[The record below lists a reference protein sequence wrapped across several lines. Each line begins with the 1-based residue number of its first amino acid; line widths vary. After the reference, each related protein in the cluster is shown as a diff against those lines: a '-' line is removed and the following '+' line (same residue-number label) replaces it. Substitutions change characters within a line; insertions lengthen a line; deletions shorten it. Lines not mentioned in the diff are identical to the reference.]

1 MELYQIVQLVIA
13 VIIVAL
19 YFIKKFTGVDVL
31 KSIIM
36 SRPVI
41 AALQVACDAVY
52 NIWPER
58 KELKTV
64 SVIMR
69 AAIEG
74 AQIAEK
80 AWKLGNLAKEERNA
94 YAKTLI
100 KETLDKAGIEI
111 TPQISM
117 IVDGIIEAVCMILP
131 HEKNHD
137 APVPEIC
144 GENI

>member
-1 MELYQIVQLVIA
+1 MELYQIILLVIA
-13 VIIVAL
+13 AIIVVL
-19 YFIKKFTGVDVL
+19 YFVKKFTGVDVL
-31 KSIIM
+31 KSIM
-36 SRPVI
+36 LSRPVI
-41 AALQVACDAVY
+41 IALQAACDAVY

-64 SVIMR
+64 SIVMR

-74 AQIAEK
+74 AQIAEQ

-94 YAKTLI
+94 YAKSLV
-100 KETLDKAGIEI
+100 KETLGKAGIEI
-111 TPQISM
+111 TPQIAM
-117 IVDGIIEAVCMILP
+117 IIDGIIEAVCMVLP

-144 GENI
+144 GENV

>member
-1 MELYQIVQLVIA
+1 MELYQIVLIVIA
-13 VIIVAL
+13 VIIAAL
-19 YFIKKFTGVDVL
+19 YFVKKFTGIDIL
-31 KSIIM
+31 KSIVL

-41 AALQVACDAVY
+41 VALQTACDAIY

-64 SVIMR
+64 STVMR

-94 YAKTLI
+94 YAKSLV

-117 IVDGIIEAVCMILP
+117 IVDGIIEAVCMVLP

-137 APVPEIC
+137 APVPEIY

>member
-1 MELYQIVQLVIA
+1 MELYQIVLIVIA
-13 VIIVAL
+13 VIIIAL
-19 YFIKKFTGVDVL
+19 YFVKRFTGIDIL
-31 KSIIM
+31 KSIVL

-41 AALQVACDAVY
+41 IALQAACDAVY

-64 SVIMR
+64 STVMR

-80 AWKLGNLAKEERNA
+80 AWKLGNLPKEERNS

-100 KETLDKAGIEI
+100 KETLGNAGIDI

-117 IVDGIIEAVCMILP
+117 IVDGIIEAVCMVLP

-144 GENI
+144 GENL

>member
-1 MELYQIVQLVIA
+1 MVI
-13 VIIVAL
+13 L
-19 YFIKKFTGVDVL
+19 YFIKRFTGIDILKRIVL
-31 KSIIM
+31 

-41 AALQVACDAVY
+41 AGLQVACDAIY

-64 SVIMR
+64 STVMK

-74 AQIAEK
+74 AEIAEK
-80 AWKLGNLAKEERNA
+80 AWKLGNLAKQERNA

-111 TPQISM
+111 TPQIAM
-117 IVDGIIEAVCMILP
+117 IIDGVIEAVCMVLP

-144 GENI
+144 GENV

>member
-1 MELYQIVQLVIA
+1 ML
-13 VIIVAL
+13 
-19 YFIKKFTGVDVL
+19 
-31 KSIIM
+31 

-41 AALQVACDAVY
+41 IALQAACDAVY

-64 SVIMR
+64 SIVMR

-74 AQIAEK
+74 AQIAEQ

-94 YAKTLI
+94 YAKSLV
-100 KETLDKAGIEI
+100 KETLGKAGIEI
-111 TPQISM
+111 TPQIAM
-117 IVDGIIEAVCMILP
+117 IIDGIIEAVCMVLP

-144 GENI
+144 GENV

>member
-31 KSIIM
+31 KSIVM

-64 SVIMR
+64 SVVMR

-144 GENI
+144 GDNI